1 MRGMNLSRRG
11 PRTAALIGAGLVCA
25 VLVTGCG
32 GAHSAATVCPAGRD
46 LRDLESSSE
55 ASSTA
60 TIAAVNN
67 LYMMLIGSRP
77 PGDIK
82 ADWQTTTDF
91 MKHANTEL
99 QALDDPGD
107 QVAFERAWKPL
118 AAELTGEDTSVG
130 QAVTELVAYTAE
142 HCSATEP
149 IPEDT

>member
-1 MRGMNLSRRG
+1 M
-11 PRTAALIGAGLVCA
+11 CA
-25 VLVTGCG
+25 VLVAGCG

-46 LRDLESSSE
+46 LRDLESSASQ

-77 PGDIK
+77 PEDIK

-118 AAELTGEDTSVG
+118 AAELTGQDTSVG
-130 QAVTELVAYTAE
+130 QAVTDLVAYTGE

-149 IPEDT
+149 TLEDS